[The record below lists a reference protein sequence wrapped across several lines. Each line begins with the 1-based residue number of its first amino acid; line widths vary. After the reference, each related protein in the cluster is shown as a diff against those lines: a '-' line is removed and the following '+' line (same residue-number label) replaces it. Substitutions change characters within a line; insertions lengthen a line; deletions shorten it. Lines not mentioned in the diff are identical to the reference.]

1 MNLSNIQNENSLY
14 NFIMI
19 IKSVNSIFINLY
31 KITLKRNIYRNINIL
46 LIFDLI
52 KLFQNYLQI
61 NKIIS
66 KTFSYIAF
74 TILQEESAKLVIIT

>member
-1 MNLSNIQNENSLY
+1 
-14 NFIMI
+14 MI
-19 IKSVNSIFINLY
+19 IKSVDSIFADLY
-31 KITLKRNIYRNINIL
+31 EIVLERNIYRNINIL